1 MLYCRENIFTLQGA
15 ERMFIRY
22 YQKGGSEYAEIRTSK
37 RIDGKV
43 RHERTNLGRVI
54 NKEKGVFQ
62 NRNRGVFV
70 FTPEGGYQ
78 DAYTDD
84 LPTSDTESPLPDRS
98 ARLAGRELEPVD
110 FGDTFFVT
118 EYIKQMGLYEIL
130 EGIIP
135 NKKDTVLSLLLYKII
150 EDKKASM
157 HCLTWWLGN
166 YASFLFPNASLASQD
181 ISRCL
186 ESLASQ
192 TLQQSFFKKYL
203 DLLYGNRRMPAIL
216 IDSTGLQSAGR
227 MQMVQVSNHNG
238 DVNREV
244 RLIYVVDRDNHMPV
258 YFRYVQ
264 GNIIDSTT
272 LVTTYKELKQFGVDV
287 RHAIVDAGYF
297 TEGNAAELLSNG
309 IPFICRV
316 RLTLKLVTGLMGDSL
331 EGVRDI
337 ESSKYAMKY
346 ANRLVYIKKMGTEY
360 CGHAVYLYFGVDS
373 TMKDMQKTK
382 VMFELL
388 ESGKSAS
395 EIDIE
400 IMKLGMFCLFSA
412 EDLDEKDILP
422 LYYTRQ
428 LVEQTF
434 DVAKNYADILP
445 LRVANEKTLSG
456 HLFLC
461 FIATAI
467 VQHLQ
472 KAILEKKI
480 SRKLNPIGVMM
491 SLRNHKSKVFENAL
505 VPYEPAVENNELYKL
520 FKITVPKEIRLTA
533 KNRQNHDVVV
543 KSSCRSEND
552 TVNEDPITDAL

>member
-1 MLYCRENIFTLQGA
+1 
-15 ERMFIRY
+15 
-22 YQKGGSEYAEIRTSK
+22 
-37 RIDGKV
+37 
-43 RHERTNLGRVI
+43 
-54 NKEKGVFQ
+54 
-62 NRNRGVFV
+62 
-70 FTPEGGYQ
+70 
-78 DAYTDD
+78 
-84 LPTSDTESPLPDRS
+84 
-98 ARLAGRELEPVD
+98 
-110 FGDTFFVT
+110 
-118 EYIKQMGLYEIL
+118 MGLYQIL
-130 EGIIP
+130 EEISP
-135 NKKDTVLSLLLYKII
+135 DSKDTVLSLLLYKII

-166 YASFLFPNASLASQD
+166 YASFLFPDANLTSQN

-186 ESLASQ
+186 ESLSSQ

-203 DLLYGNRRMPAIL
+203 NLLYGDHRMPAIL
-216 IDSTGLQSAGR
+216 IDSTGLQSSGK
-227 MQMVQVSNHNG
+227 MQMIQVSNHNG

-244 RLIYVVDRDNHMPV
+244 RLIYVVDRDNHMPI

-272 LVTTYKELKQFGVDV
+272 LVTTYKELKQYGVDV

-297 TEGNAAELLSNG
+297 TEANAAELLSNG
-309 IPFICRV
+309 IPFICRI
-316 RLTLKLVTGLMGDSL
+316 RLTLKLVSGLAGDTL
-331 EGVRDI
+331 EGVCDI

-346 ANRLVYIKKMGTEY
+346 ANRLVYIKKMATEY
-360 CGHAVYLYFGVDS
+360 CGHVVYLYFGVDS
-373 TMKDMQKTK
+373 TMKSLQKTK

-388 ESGKSAS
+388 ESGKSPE

-400 IMKLGMFCLFSA
+400 IMRLGMFCLFSA
-412 EDLDEKDILP
+412 EDLEEKEILP

-445 LRVANEKTLSG
+445 LGVVNEKTLGG

-461 FIATAI
+461 FIATAV

-472 KAILEKKI
+472 KAIIEKKI

-520 FKITVPKEIRLTA
+520 FKITVPKEIKLSA
-533 KNRQNHDVVV
+533 LNRRKHDAVMN
-543 KSSCRSEND
+543 SSSKPESS
-552 TVNEDPITDAL
+552 TIIEDPTTEGL